1 MTTPQRLARARTDCP
16 RAGGK
21 AC

>member
-1 MTTPQRLARARTDCP
+1 MTTPQRLARARTDCL